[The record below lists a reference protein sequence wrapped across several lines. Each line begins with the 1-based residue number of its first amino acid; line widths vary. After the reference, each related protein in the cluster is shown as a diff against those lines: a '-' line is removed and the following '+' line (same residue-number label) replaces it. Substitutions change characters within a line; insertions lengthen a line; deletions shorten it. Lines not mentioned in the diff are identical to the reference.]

1 MKKEFYYLSRDGK
14 TQIHAVE
21 WLPEDTPKG
30 VLQIC
35 HGMVEYIERY
45 HEFAEYMCG
54 HGYYVTGHDH
64 LGHGRSV
71 KDETEYG
78 YFPEKKGN
86 RYVIGDIHQ
95 LRMITSKKYPG
106 LPYLMLGHSMGS
118 FLLRQ
123 YLTEHGDGLAGAV
136 VMGTGYQPLA
146 VLKAGQAV
154 CRVTAMFRG
163 WRYRSKF
170 VDSLSFG
177 SFNKRFEPGET
188 GREWVTSDPEI
199 RRRYVEDPLCMFRFT
214 VGGYYQMF
222 EGMKTL
228 ARPGSMAGIPK
239 DLPVLFTA
247 GADDPV
253 GSFGRGVIK
262 VYQKYKSA
270 GMRRVAVRLYAGGRH
285 EILNETNREQVYED
299 LFVWCER
306 CVRMSRGKQESG
318 SYLHEDS

>member
-21 WLPEDTPKG
+21 WLPEDEPKG

-45 HEFAEYMCG
+45 HEFAEYLCR

-64 LGHGRSV
+64 LGHGKSV

-78 YFPEKKGN
+78 YFPKKNGN
-86 RYVIGDIHQ
+86 RCVIGDIHQ

-106 LPYLMLGHSMGS
+106 VPYLMLGHSMGS

-123 YLTEHGDGLAGAV
+123 YLTEHGDGLSGAV
-136 VMGTGYQPLA
+136 IMGTGYQPLA
-146 VLKAGQAV
+146 VLEAGQVV
-154 CRVTAMFRG
+154 CRVTALFKG
-163 WRYRSKF
+163 WKYRSKF
-170 VDSLSFG
+170 VDNLSFG

-188 GREWVTSDPEI
+188 GREWVTSDSELC
-199 RRRYVEDPLCMFRFT
+199 RRYVEDPLCMFRFT

-222 EGMKTL
+222 EGMKAV
-228 ARPGSMAGIPK
+228 ARAGSIAQIPE
-239 DLPVLFTA
+239 DLPILFTA

-253 GSFGRGVIK
+253 GAFGRGVMK
-262 VYQKYKSA
+262 VYRKYKSA
-270 GMRRVAVRLYAGGRH
+270 GMRKVAVKLYAGGRH
-285 EILNETNREQVYED
+285 EILNETIREQVYED
-299 LFVWCER
+299 LFFWCER
-306 CVRMSRGKQESG
+306 CVRMSK
-318 SYLHEDS
+318 

>member
-21 WLPEDTPKG
+21 WMPEDEPKG

-45 HEFAEYMCG
+45 HEFAEYLCR

-64 LGHGRSV
+64 LGHGKSV

-78 YFPEKKGN
+78 YFPKKNGN
-86 RYVIGDIHQ
+86 RCVIGDIHQ

-106 LPYLMLGHSMGS
+106 VPYLMLGHSMGS

-123 YLTEHGDGLAGAV
+123 YLTEHGDGLSGAV
-136 VMGTGYQPLA
+136 IMGTGYQPLA
-146 VLKAGQAV
+146 VLEAGQVV
-154 CRVTAMFRG
+154 CRVTALFKG
-163 WRYRSKF
+163 WKYRSKF
-170 VDSLSFG
+170 VDNLSFG

-188 GREWVTSDPEI
+188 GREWVTSDSELC
-199 RRRYVEDPLCMFRFT
+199 RRYVEDPLCMFRFT

-222 EGMKTL
+222 EGMKAVAT
-228 ARPGSMAGIPK
+228 AGSIAQIPE
-239 DLPVLFTA
+239 DLPILFTA

-253 GSFGRGVIK
+253 GAFGRGVMK
-262 VYQKYKSA
+262 VYRKYKSA
-270 GMRRVAVRLYAGGRH
+270 GMRKVAVKLYAGGRH
-285 EILNETNREQVYED
+285 EILNETIREQVYED

-306 CVRMSRGKQESG
+306 CVRMSK
-318 SYLHEDS
+318 

>member
-1 MKKEFYYLSRDGK
+1 MKKDFYYLSRDGK

-21 WLPEDTPKG
+21 WMPEDEPKG
-30 VLQIC
+30 ILQIC

-45 HEFAEYMCG
+45 HEFAEYLCR

-64 LGHGRSV
+64 LGHGKSV

-78 YFPEKKGN
+78 YFPKKNGN
-86 RYVIGDIHQ
+86 RCVIGDIHQ

-106 LPYLMLGHSMGS
+106 VPYMMLGHSMGS

-123 YLTEHGDGLAGAV
+123 YLTEHGEGLAGV
-136 VMGTGYQPLA
+136 VIMGTGYQPMA
-146 VLKAGQAV
+146 VLEAGQLL
-154 CRVTAMFRG
+154 CRVTALFKG
-163 WRYRSKF
+163 WKYRSKF
-170 VDSLSFG
+170 VDNLSFG

-188 GREWVTSDPEI
+188 GREWVTSDTELC
-199 RRRYVEDPLCMFRFT
+199 RRYVEDPMCMFRFT

-222 EGMKTL
+222 EGMKAL
-228 ARPGSMAGIPK
+228 SRAGSMAQIPR

-253 GSFGRGVIK
+253 GAFGKSVKK
-262 VYQKYKSA
+262 VYKKYKSA
-270 GMRRVAVRLYAGGRH
+270 GMKKVAIKLYAGGRH
-285 EILNETNREQVYED
+285 EILNETIRNQVYED

-306 CVRMSRGKQESG
+306 CVRMCKGKGAQNEFSI
-318 SYLHEDS
+318 

>member
-1 MKKEFYYLSRDGK
+1 MKKDFYYLSRDGK

-21 WLPEDTPKG
+21 WMPEDEPKG
-30 VLQIC
+30 ILQIC

-45 HEFAEYMCG
+45 HEFAEYLCR

-64 LGHGRSV
+64 LGHGKSV

-78 YFPEKKGN
+78 YFPKKNGN
-86 RYVIGDIHQ
+86 RCVIGDIHQ

-106 LPYLMLGHSMGS
+106 VPYLMLGHSMGS

-123 YLTEHGDGLAGAV
+123 YLTEHGEGLAGV
-136 VMGTGYQPLA
+136 VIMGTGYQPMA
-146 VLKAGQAV
+146 VLEAGQLL
-154 CRVTAMFRG
+154 CRVTALFKG
-163 WRYRSKF
+163 WKYRSKF
-170 VDSLSFG
+170 VDNLSFG

-188 GREWVTSDPEI
+188 GREWVTSDTELC
-199 RRRYVEDPLCMFRFT
+199 RRYVEDPMCMFRFT

-222 EGMKTL
+222 EGMKAL
-228 ARPGSMAGIPK
+228 SRAGSMAQIPR

-253 GSFGRGVIK
+253 GAFGKSVKK
-262 VYQKYKSA
+262 VYKKYKSA
-270 GMRRVAVRLYAGGRH
+270 GMKKVAIKLYAGGRH
-285 EILNETNREQVYED
+285 EILNETIRNQVYED

-306 CVRMSRGKQESG
+306 CVRMCKGKG
-318 SYLHEDS
+318 A

>member
-21 WLPEDTPKG
+21 WMPEDEPKG

-45 HEFAEYMCG
+45 HEFAEYLCR

-64 LGHGRSV
+64 LGHGKSV

-78 YFPEKKGN
+78 YFPKKNGN
-86 RYVIGDIHQ
+86 RCVIGDIHQ

-106 LPYLMLGHSMGS
+106 VPYLMLGHSMGS

-123 YLTEHGDGLAGAV
+123 YLTEHGDGLSGAV
-136 VMGTGYQPLA
+136 IMGTGYQPLA
-146 VLKAGQAV
+146 VLEAGQVV
-154 CRVTAMFRG
+154 CRVTALFKG
-163 WRYRSKF
+163 WKYRSKF
-170 VDSLSFG
+170 VDNLSFG

-188 GREWVTSDPEI
+188 GREWVTSDSELC
-199 RRRYVEDPLCMFRFT
+199 RRYVEDPLCMFRFT

-222 EGMKTL
+222 EGMKAV
-228 ARPGSMAGIPK
+228 ARTGSIAQIPE
-239 DLPVLFTA
+239 DLPILFTA

-253 GSFGRGVIK
+253 GAFGRGVMK
-262 VYQKYKSA
+262 VYRKYKSA
-270 GMRRVAVRLYAGGRH
+270 GMRKVAVKLYAGGRH
-285 EILNETNREQVYED
+285 EILNETIREQVYED

-306 CVRMSRGKQESG
+306 CVRMSK
-318 SYLHEDS
+318 

>member
-1 MKKEFYYLSRDGK
+1 MKKDFYYLSRDGK

-21 WLPEDTPKG
+21 WMPEDEPKG
-30 VLQIC
+30 ILQIC

-45 HEFAEYMCG
+45 HEFAEYLCR

-64 LGHGRSV
+64 LGHGKSV

-78 YFPEKKGN
+78 YFPKKNGN
-86 RYVIGDIHQ
+86 RCVIGDIHQ

-106 LPYLMLGHSMGS
+106 VPYLMLGHSMGS

-123 YLTEHGDGLAGAV
+123 YLTEHGEGLAGV
-136 VMGTGYQPLA
+136 VIMGTGYQPMA
-146 VLKAGQAV
+146 VLEAGQLL
-154 CRVTAMFRG
+154 CRVTALFKG
-163 WRYRSKF
+163 WKYRSKF
-170 VDSLSFG
+170 VDNLSFG

-188 GREWVTSDPEI
+188 GREWVTSDTELC
-199 RRRYVEDPLCMFRFT
+199 RRYVEDPMCMFRFT

-222 EGMKTL
+222 EGMKAL
-228 ARPGSMAGIPK
+228 SRAGSMAQIPR

-253 GSFGRGVIK
+253 GAFGKSVKK
-262 VYQKYKSA
+262 VYKKYKSA
-270 GMRRVAVRLYAGGRH
+270 GMKKVAIKLYAGGRH
-285 EILNETNREQVYED
+285 EILNETIRNQVYED

-306 CVRMSRGKQESG
+306 CVRMCKGKGAQNEFSI
-318 SYLHEDS
+318 